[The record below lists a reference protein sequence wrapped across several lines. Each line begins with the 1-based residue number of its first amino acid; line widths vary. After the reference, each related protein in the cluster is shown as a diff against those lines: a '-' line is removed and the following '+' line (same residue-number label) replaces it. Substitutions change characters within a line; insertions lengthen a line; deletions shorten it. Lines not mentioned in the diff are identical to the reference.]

1 MSLLKKSSI
10 TLTVLSA
17 VSLSGGA
24 IAAPYPPE
32 VVSRFTSECTTAL
45 QEQVPRM
52 AQYGNAYCTCVIN
65 ELQSSLTLAEFQAI
79 GENAQ
84 TNVTPEVRQ
93 MLTNTAQTCLQRV
106 TP

>member
-1 MSLLKKSSI
+1 MSLLKKSS
-10 TLTVLSA
+10 LALVVLSA
-17 VSLSGGA
+17 MSLGGRA

-45 QEQVPRM
+45 QQQVPQM

-65 ELQSSLTLAEFQAI
+65 ELQSSLSLAQFQEI
-79 GENAQ
+79 GEEVQ

-106 TP
+106 IQ

>member
-1 MSLLKKSSI
+1 M
-10 TLTVLSA
+10 TLPPKALTLAVLST

-45 QEQVPRM
+45 QQQVPQM
-52 AQYGNAYCTCVIN
+52 AQYSNAYCTCVIN
-65 ELQSSLTLAEFQAI
+65 ELQSSLSLAEFQAI
-79 GENAQ
+79 GESVQA
-84 TNVTPEVRQ
+84 NVTSEVRQ

-106 TP
+106 TQ

>member
-1 MSLLKKSSI
+1 MSLLQKSSI
-10 TLTVLSA
+10 TCAVLSV
-17 VSLSGGA
+17 VSLDGGA

-45 QEQVPRM
+45 QEQVPQM

-79 GENAQ
+79 GENVQ

-106 TP
+106 IQ

>member
-17 VSLSGGA
+17 VSLGGGA

-45 QEQVPRM
+45 QQQVPQM

-79 GENAQ
+79 GENVQ

-106 TP
+106 TQ